1 MNSTQLRQTINHYLD
16 RLSSDRL
23 RLVADF
29 LNFLVHT
36 EHQEQALAPKT
47 PDFRPPTGGSLLS
60 HTETWAGDDF
70 EECLETVYETR
81 SQLQA

>member
-29 LNFLVHT
+29 LNLLVRT
-36 EHQEQALAPKT
+36 EHPEQTLVSET
-47 PDFRPPTGGSLLS
+47 PDFRPSTGGSLLS
-60 HTETWAGDDF
+60 HTETWVGEDF
-70 EECLETVYETR
+70 DECLETVYETR
-81 SQLQA
+81 SQIQV